1 MFLQEKQQ
9 NLFYLIV
16 LDIFPFYEKNGIM
29 TKNTWFKTH
38 RQDSEFPAHY
48 LKPLTTLGIG
58 NVAADRFFDGW
69 RYDDNDHVFFLN
81 ILLRILLKLFSSSF
95 RFCWN

>member
-1 MFLQEKQQ
+1 MNIPNSKV
-9 NLFYLIV
+9 YLKGEWSIHLLEHFAV

-48 LKPLTTLGIG
+48 LKPLTTLGKG
-58 NVAADRFFDGW
+58 
-69 RYDDNDHVFFLN
+69 Y
-81 ILLRILLKLFSSSF
+81 S
-95 RFCWN
+95 

>member
-9 NLFYLIV
+9 NLFYLTV

-58 NVAADRFFDGW
+58 KVAADRFF
-69 RYDDNDHVFFLN
+69 
-81 ILLRILLKLFSSSF
+81 
-95 RFCWN
+95 